1 MELDDDHPFA
11 AGAIA
16 DDDVA
21 QETRLLAEV
30 EERQTVVYGVVADVV
45 TYLVLQVVHQPAFLD
60 GQNLIEGTSDMETNG
75 WHVLQTL
82 ALVVR
87 QIADLFFGQ
96 ITFVGASEIEL
107 VAVFS
112 RFHTSQDGTELRQ
125 FYLSDTR
132 QLVFHLLLLRLQL
145 SLVGQVLPLTA
156 SADTEML
163 AEGRLT
169 YLTIFYESHHFAFGK
184 GVLLTSNLYVADV
197 ARNTKGNEDHQVVP
211 MQQTFALSGNSLN
224 FYPF

>member
-1 MELDDDHPFA
+1 
-11 AGAIA
+11 
-16 DDDVA
+16 
-21 QETRLLAEV
+21 
-30 EERQTVVYGVVADVV
+30 
-45 TYLVLQVVHQPAFLD
+45 
-60 GQNLIEGTSDMETNG
+60 METNG

-96 ITFVGASEIEL
+96 ITLVGASEIEL
-107 VAVFS
+107 VAVLS
-112 RFHTSQDGTELRQ
+112 RFHASQDGTELWQ

-145 SLVGQVLPLTA
+145 SLVWQVLPLTA

-184 GVLLTSNLYVADV
+184 GVLLTSNLYVADI
-197 ARNTKGNEDHQVVP
+197 TGNAERDKDYQVVP
-211 MQQTFALSGNSLN
+211 VQQALAFSGDSLYS
-224 FYPF
+224 YPL